1 MTRRAHAR
9 FVQALVS
16 EVKAKVTEVTQV
28 PAQLQRLIFRGRV
41 LRDDSRI
48 REHCIEDGNC
58 LHLVHSTPPQE
69 HRQAPPHAPELPEHV
84 PGGVAN
90 AGAVRAVPSRHSL
103 LRYCAESLWRA
114 QHALSDCELTRPG
127 RRT

>member
-1 MTRRAHAR
+1 MTRHAHAL
-9 FVQALVS
+9 FLQALVS

-41 LRDDSRI
+41 LRDESHI
-48 REHCIEDGNC
+48 REHCIEDGDC

-103 LRYCAESLWRA
+103 LGYCAESLWRS
-114 QHALSDCELTRPG
+114 QHALSDCELTRQG